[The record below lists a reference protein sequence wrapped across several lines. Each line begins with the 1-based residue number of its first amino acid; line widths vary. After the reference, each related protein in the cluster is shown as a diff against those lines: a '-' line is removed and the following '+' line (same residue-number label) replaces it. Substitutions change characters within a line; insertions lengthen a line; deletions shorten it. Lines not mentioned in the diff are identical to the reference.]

1 MAARPEIEAALKA
14 VATALTASIKAALAE
29 INLDDTA
36 LQKSIESEV
45 SNGDTVTAYMV
56 EYGRYV
62 ISGRRKFAKKVPIAA
77 LLTWIAKKGI
87 LGRDNSVRF
96 ISRNS
101 LAFAIQNA
109 IYKNGIQGRDFIT
122 PAVSEDFLE
131 IAEELILDALE
142 KEMEGALET
151 V

>member
-1 MAARPEIEAALKA
+1 MADRPEIESALKA
-14 VATALTASIKAALAE
+14 IAAALTVSIQAALAE
-29 INLDDTA
+29 INLDGTG

-77 LLTWIAKKGI
+77 LLDWISAKGI
-87 LGRDNSVRF
+87 KSSNPGMSV
-96 ISRNS
+96 NS
-101 LAFAIQNA
+101 LAFAIQNS

-122 PAVSEDFLE
+122 PAVGDDFLQVIE
-131 IAEELILDALE
+131 KMVLDALE
-142 KEMEGALET
+142 REMEEAFAT